1 MSQYGLVLITEMRR
15 LSGAT
20 NLNPPPEQVAKLLKE
35 NEMADKYNGWTN
47 YETWLVKLWMDESG
61 DYWNDVTSDNVAEVS
76 DFIKEQHEEINPV
89 QDVNGVYSDLMSAS
103 LSAVNWDEIARSVIE
118 DKETN

>member
-1 MSQYGLVLITEMRR
+1 M
-15 LSGAT
+15 
-20 NLNPPPEQVAKLLKE
+20 AKLLKE